1 MLCSWSRLPALSL
14 CYLLRKPSA
23 DVCDFR
29 IHGTLCIFIFHTG
42 LTHINDVVGCFRVFS
57 GFNVEN
63 VVVLNEVDPSRLSRE
78 EDWDL
83 P

>member
-1 MLCSWSRLPALSL
+1 MTWL
-14 CYLLRKPSA
+14 
-23 DVCDFR
+23 DVLVC
-29 IHGTLCIFIFHTG
+29 
-42 LTHINDVVGCFRVFS
+42 S

>member
-1 MLCSWSRLPALSL
+1 MTQL
-14 CYLLRKPSA
+14 
-23 DVCDFR
+23 
-29 IHGTLCIFIFHTG
+29 
-42 LTHINDVVGCFRVFS
+42 VVLECAS

-63 VVVLNEVDPSRLSRE
+63 VALNEVDPSRLSRE

>member
-1 MLCSWSRLPALSL
+1 MTQL
-14 CYLLRKPSA
+14 
-23 DVCDFR
+23 DV
-29 IHGTLCIFIFHTG
+29 LEYA
-42 LTHINDVVGCFRVFS
+42 S

-63 VVVLNEVDPSRLSRE
+63 VALPNEVDPSSLSRE